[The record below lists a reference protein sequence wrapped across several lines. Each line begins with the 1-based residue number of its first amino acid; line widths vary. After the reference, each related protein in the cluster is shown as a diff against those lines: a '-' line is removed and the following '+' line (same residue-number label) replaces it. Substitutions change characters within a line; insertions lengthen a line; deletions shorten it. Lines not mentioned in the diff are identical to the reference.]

1 MAFRRVTC
9 IARPYRNL
17 GYEGIIRLGGF
28 GWNEPVEQVMADIAA
43 ETHVYYTS
51 DGVTHNGLRVVQG
64 ESGPYLRTDTEP
76 VSVNNLL
83 NLPDC

>member
-1 MAFRRVTC
+1 VTC

-28 GWNEPVEQVMADIAA
+28 GWNETVEQVIEDIAN

-51 DGVTHNGLRVVQG
+51 DGTTHNGIRVVRDGASAYVQ
-64 ESGPYLRTDTEP
+64 TDTEP
-76 VSVNNLL
+76 DSVNNLL